1 MVARVEITCLDG
13 VTLQVVA
20 LYFLRTKCRN
30 DFALNSCI
38 IMSWGYLSEKP
49 AKWSTSFLQSVKSCS
64 HPIFSICL
72 GLCILALT
80 PYKFQPWTRDLRF
93 VYFRTFCQPRFAA
106 VKHLD
111 KLKRLIN
118 FAAIFQKKKKQTE
131 RSLPT
136 KKATVYVEW
145 LKLQRSECSISKRC
159 VLSLDAKIS
168 AFLLVCVTSTFSRLY
183 IIK

>member
-1 MVARVEITCLDG
+1 MVARVGITCLDG

-20 LYFLRTKCRN
+20 LYFLRTKCCN

-38 IMSWGYLSEKP
+38 IMSWGYLWEKP

-118 FAAIFQKKKKQTE
+118 FAAIFQKKKQTE
-131 RSLPT
+131 RSSFPT
-136 KKATVYVEW
+136 KKRLSASNDWNYREASVRFQSVACCHST
-145 LKLQRSECSISKRC
+145 LKYRLFFS
-159 VLSLDAKIS
+159 S
-168 AFLLVCVTSTFSRLY
+168 A
-183 IIK
+183 